1 MLFYFLHFQASKPL
15 QESLGLP
22 LDKIRQEHQK
32 ASLLTSA
39 LYVLYAKASAYRD
52 AYGIINILNIIYYV
66 FTFLRIKS
74 YIYYFLKYFID
85 NTLVVK
91 VEGDE
96 DEAKRANN
104 QDGLQE
110 SDSDPENQS
119 ESIVEEVPVH
129 KKRHHRLSREARQE
143 EKRSKLLQRHPL
155 HVKIIIVLKSEF

>member
-1 MLFYFLHFQASKPL
+1 M
-15 QESLGLP
+15 
-22 LDKIRQEHQK
+22 
-32 ASLLTSA
+32 
-39 LYVLYAKASAYRD
+39 
-52 AYGIINILNIIYYV
+52 
-66 FTFLRIKS
+66 KS
-74 YIYYFLKYFID
+74 YIYYFLNYFID

-110 SDSDPENQS
+110 SDSDPETPS
-119 ESIVEEVPVH
+119 ENIIEEMPVH

-155 HVKIIIVLKSEF
+155 HVKIIIILKSEF